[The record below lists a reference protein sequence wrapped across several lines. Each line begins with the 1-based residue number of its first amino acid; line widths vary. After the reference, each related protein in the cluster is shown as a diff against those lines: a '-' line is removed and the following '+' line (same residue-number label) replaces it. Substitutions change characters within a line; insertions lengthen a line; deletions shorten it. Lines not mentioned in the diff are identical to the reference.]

1 MNSGVLRET
10 ATDWC
15 NYKIRSITIL
25 EITLKGF
32 NLRLAKNSDA
42 ISYIGLFFLYIDLI
56 FTNSKDNNLSIDC
69 SYDHG

>member
-1 MNSGVLRET
+1 MNTEVLRET
-10 ATDWC
+10 VTDWC

-56 FTNSKDNNLSIDC
+56 FTNSKDNNLSLDC

>member
-1 MNSGVLRET
+1 MNMGVLRES
-10 ATDWC
+10 ALDQC

-32 NLRLAKNSDA
+32 NLRLAKNSNA
-42 ISYIGLFFLYIDLI
+42 ISYIGLFFLYINLI
-56 FTNSKDNNLSIDC
+56 FINSKDNNLSVDC